1 MGASHRSSPQITTAC
16 CKKPSPKSATLVNVT
31 VAELPCD
38 TITDCGSGSECS
50 KRPSAHRYEKRPIYN
65 FLDMSKKTN
74 NCSGTIT
81 LRGAPQSYTRIRQDN
96 LPNLSVY
103 LRDPSVYLR
112 VTL

>member
-1 MGASHRSSPQITTAC
+1 
-16 CKKPSPKSATLVNVT
+16 
-31 VAELPCD
+31 
-38 TITDCGSGSECS
+38 
-50 KRPSAHRYEKRPIYN
+50 
-65 FLDMSKKTN
+65 MSKKTN

-112 VTL
+112 VTLL

>member
-1 MGASHRSSPQITTAC
+1 
-16 CKKPSPKSATLVNVT
+16 
-31 VAELPCD
+31 
-38 TITDCGSGSECS
+38 
-50 KRPSAHRYEKRPIYN
+50 
-65 FLDMSKKTN
+65 MSKKTN

-112 VTL
+112 VTPKLATPRILPISPCISVTPPCISV